1 VRSRTGAGAPNR
13 TRAPRAAPR
22 GRAVYWRPTV
32 IELPED
38 DDDLLAEC
46 DVTTFRAGGP
56 GGQHQNTTDSAVRL
70 HHRPSGIVVVCRAER
85 SQYRNKATCLARL
98 RDKAARANAD
108 EARPTRRAGKVS
120 RAERERRLADKARR
134 ARRKQERA
142 APAVDDA

>member
-1 VRSRTGAGAPNR
+1 M
-13 TRAPRAAPR
+13 AAD
-22 GRAVYWRPTV
+22 GHEVYWRPTV

-70 HHRPSGIVVVCRAER
+70 HHRPSGIVVVCRNER
-85 SQYRNKATCLARL
+85 SQHRNKAICLARL
-98 RDKAARANAD
+98 RDKVARANAVD
-108 EARPTRRAGKVS
+108 ARPARRARRVT
-120 RAERERRLADKARR
+120 RAERERRLADKAHR

-142 APAVDDA
+142 APPADDA